1 MKLEEKLV
9 ALRKEKGLSQI
20 QLAEMMN
27 VSRQAVSRWE
37 VGASVPST
45 DNLKYLGK
53 LYDVSLEYLLHD
65 DATESIRVD
74 KEKESDEEKTI
85 STNGTKR
92 TIRSIV
98 LVLIV
103 VGIIAIVL
111 CVTLFGNIGSKGKAP
126 VDMKEREMS
135 KTGGRTYPQTGK
147 WESKEIRASQGRK
160 NHSAV
165 DPAPAKGMEKTDQ
178 AERRSCLAER

>member
-9 ALRKEKGLSQI
+9 ALRKEKRLSQI

-65 DATESIRVD
+65 DATESICVD

-85 STNGTKR
+85 STNGIKR
-92 TIRSIV
+92 IIRKIV

-103 VGIIAIVL
+103 IGIIAVVL
-111 CVTLFGNIGSKGKAP
+111 CMTLFGDTGSKSKDP
-126 VDMKEREMS
+126 VDMKGIEGSDMAPV
-135 KTGGRTYPQTGK
+135 GGFELD
-147 WESKEIRASQGRK
+147 W
-160 NHSAV
+160 
-165 DPAPAKGMEKTDQ
+165 
-178 AERRSCLAER
+178 

>member
-1 MKLEEKLV
+1 M

-45 DNLKYLGK
+45 DNLKYLGE

-92 TIRSIV
+92 TIKVSQRGHYYLAVRNNS
-98 LVLIV
+98 
-103 VGIIAIVL
+103 
-111 CVTLFGNIGSKGKAP
+111 SKP
-126 VDMKEREMS
+126 VHVY
-135 KTGGRTYPQTGK
+135 GHVNY
-147 WESKEIRASQGRK
+147 
-160 NHSAV
+160 
-165 DPAPAKGMEKTDQ
+165 
-178 AERRSCLAER
+178 

>member
-9 ALRKEKGLSQI
+9 ALRKEKRLSQI

-27 VSRQAVSRWE
+27 VSRQAVSRWK

-65 DATESIRVD
+65 DATESICVD

-85 STNGTKR
+85 STNGIKR
-92 TIRSIV
+92 TIRKIV

-103 VGIIAIVL
+103 IGIIAVVL
-111 CVTLFGNIGSKGKAP
+111 CMTLFGDTGSKSKDP
-126 VDMKEREMS
+126 VDMKGIEGSDMA
-135 KTGGRTYPQTGK
+135 P
-147 WESKEIRASQGRK
+147 
-160 NHSAV
+160 V
-165 DPAPAKGMEKTDQ
+165 DNFELDW
-178 AERRSCLAER
+178 